1 MDKKLIP
8 PLDISVCVVE
18 SSHAALARDLSLR
31 EEKNR
36 LAYEQRP
43 MRGNNLLYAE
53 CGIERCAMD
62 DYTKS
67 YQQLVA
73 DIADALRPMDVEKLD
88 WFYKE
93 SLSNRRPPAQADAPW
108 TPLSVL
114 RGLEEAGVFSS
125 ERPEGLA
132 AAMLEVKREDQEKA
146 VKGFVEKHQGTLS
159 SLRKRRRPV
168 PRDEKDGPYPP
179 RHRAKAKGL
188 LAVVPDNTNSKEA
201 DVEDGDYVT
210 WIPPPQ
216 IPKQG
221 AGVASSAPQ
230 SVPAKTEGSCL
241 DDDSYSYPYDWN
253 CLITDSHPIVSPE
266 SSLSST
272 SSDGKSGS
280 GPGSS
285 DDDDYCYPYQS
296 NRESWLTTASGR
308 VTLTQKMKLTTPPL
322 QRQIRSLEN
331 HTIASSPIKWNL
343 KSSELVFKLHIDP
356 LGHHS
361 GLSATLYLQKQPK
374 SIASSEIVTAEL
386 TLHQKSSPSVTL
398 HQKSSPSKP
407 KAPSQLKLFQCL
419 LVMDMP
425 DEHTSASSH
434 WPWQGFL

>member
-1 MDKKLIP
+1 
-8 PLDISVCVVE
+8 
-18 SSHAALARDLSLR
+18 
-31 EEKNR
+31 
-36 LAYEQRP
+36 
-43 MRGNNLLYAE
+43 
-53 CGIERCAMD
+53 MD

-73 DIADALRPMDVEKLD
+73 DIADALRPTDVEKLD

-168 PRDEKDGPYPP
+168 PRDEKDGPYSP

-285 DDDDYCYPYQS
+285 DDDDYYYPYQS

-308 VTLTQKMKLTTPPL
+308 VTLTRKMKLTTPPL

-356 LGHHS
+356 LGQNS

-386 TLHQKSSPSVTL
+386 TL

-425 DEHTSASSH
+425 DEHTSASYPLAVARFPMILSH
-434 WPWQGFL
+434 KHLMNSSLITCTALDLSLTLTHLNSS